1 MVLKNNNFEVNYNI
15 MYNALLIIFI
25 VKVSKSARV
34 RYGSDLGIPHVIFV
48 LYYLNKYK
56 Y

>member
-1 MVLKNNNFEVNYNI
+1 MVLKNNNFEVNFNI
-15 MYNALLIIFI
+15 MYNALLTI